1 MNISQLVKKNLP
13 NYIFNG
19 ASNRS
24 CKEINKLCM
33 LTTKNKL
40 FLIYIKR
47 NQMTEKVFLKN
58 QTNKII
64 NIVEMFLYDG
74 YTYLVE
80 DGHQISEHNLTSLLL
95 LKKTLL
101 GSLDCVVCYTK
112 FNDAIYVSFP
122 VACCGVCSAIH
133 CLSCV
138 NEMIDNDDETF
149 KCSICRHVK
158 NIKELGY

>member
-1 MNISQLVKKNLP
+1 MYVNNEKQI
-13 NYIFNG
+13 IFNLHQ
-19 ASNRS
+19 R
-24 CKEINKLCM
+24 NKLNEKIFF
-33 LTTKNKL
+33 KNETDKIKNTAEMVLHNGNAYL
-40 FLIYIKR
+40 F
-47 NQMTEKVFLKN
+47 EK
-58 QTNKII
+58 
-64 NIVEMFLYDG
+64 
-74 YTYLVE
+74 
-80 DGHQISEHNLTSLLL
+80 GHQISENDMEGFLL